1 MRINKFGQVTNKSSD
16 LLLTPQQEEFMKSL
30 LDNGKA
36 TSLSLR
42 YGRAVANKVII
53 PSTIHDM
60 TFDSMEEAFKCMDS
74 LEYAAEHTNDFDSQ
88 DANLMQALQYYF
100 GKSHKMVTKEINDL
114 MSLIA
119 DTAFRIGIIIDKAEY
134 HLDQDKD
141 IREHSKNVINSL
153 LSAKGL

>member
-60 TFDSMEEAFKCMDS
+60 TFDSMEEAFKCS

-88 DANLMQALQYYF
+88 DANLMLAL
-100 GKSHKMVTKEINDL
+100 
-114 MSLIA
+114 
-119 DTAFRIGIIIDKAEY
+119 
-134 HLDQDKD
+134 
-141 IREHSKNVINSL
+141 
-153 LSAKGL
+153 

>member
-60 TFDSMEEAFKCMDS
+60 
-74 LEYAAEHTNDFDSQ
+74 
-88 DANLMQALQYYF
+88 
-100 GKSHKMVTKEINDL
+100 
-114 MSLIA
+114 IA
-119 DTAFRIGIIIDKAEY
+119 WKKHLSVIRICSRAY
-134 HLDQDKD
+134 
-141 IREHSKNVINSL
+141 
-153 LSAKGL
+153 

>member
-60 TFDSMEEAFKCMDS
+60 TFDSMEAAPKCMDS
-74 LEYAAEHTNDFDSQ
+74 LEYAGEHTNDFDIQ
-88 DANLMQALQYYF
+88 DANLMQALQCYF
-100 GKSHKMVTKEINDL
+100 GK
-114 MSLIA
+114 
-119 DTAFRIGIIIDKAEY
+119 
-134 HLDQDKD
+134 
-141 IREHSKNVINSL
+141 
-153 LSAKGL
+153 

>member
-60 TFDSMEEAFKCMDS
+60 TFDSMEEAF
-74 LEYAAEHTNDFDSQ
+74 
-88 DANLMQALQYYF
+88 
-100 GKSHKMVTKEINDL
+100 
-114 MSLIA
+114 
-119 DTAFRIGIIIDKAEY
+119 RIGAGIIIDKAYIEY
-134 HLDQDKD
+134 HLDQVEDKD